1 MSEKNLTLKQLKEAL
16 EAAAIAVGDI
26 ITVIAE
32 TSAAEGSQAPDAG
45 GNSGA
50 A

>member
-16 EAAAIAVGDI
+16 EEASIAVGDI

-32 TSAAEGSQAPDAG
+32 ASTAEGSQTPEASGD
-45 GNSGA
+45 SGA

>member
-16 EAAAIAVGDI
+16 EGATIVVGDI

-32 TSAAEGSQAPDAG
+32 ASTAEGSQTPEASGD
-45 GNSGA
+45 SGA